1 MSRSILVPA
10 LLLVFLAP
18 PLVCSAQSNNPSGN
32 PSGAIVASPN
42 PSSVVSVHQLQIPE
56 KARNACEKG
65 TRRFAAKDAAGSIPE
80 FQKAIKAYPDYY
92 EAYAKLGAAELD
104 LERWDDA
111 ELAFRKAIDLSGGQY
126 APADFGLGLVLAT
139 VTKQF
144 AAAEE
149 VVRAGLEKSPTDVT
163 GHFVLAWVLYSTSRL
178 QEAEEN
184 AREAIT
190 SNPNASG
197 ARLLLAQIHLQQNK
211 FSSVVAD
218 LDAYLA
224 LGIVGPLDEKVRE
237 VRAQAMQALARGTA
251 NTQISAANR

>member
-1 MSRSILVPA
+1 VGVAST
-10 LLLVFLAP
+10 
-18 PLVCSAQSNNPSGN
+18 NPS
-32 PSGAIVASPN
+32 
-42 PSSVVSVHQLQIPE
+42 SSVVSVHQLQIPE

-65 TRRFAAKDAAGSIPE
+65 TKRFAAKDAAGSIPE

-104 LERWDDA
+104 LERWGDA
-111 ELAFRKAIDLSGGQY
+111 ESAFRKAIDLSGGQY

-149 VVRAGLEKSPTDVT
+149 VVRAGLEKAPTDVT

-184 AREAIT
+184 AREAIR

-197 ARLLLAQIHLQQNK
+197 ARLLLAQIHLQQKK
-211 FSSVVAD
+211 FSAVVAD

-224 LGIVGPLDEKVRE
+224 LGSVGPLDEKVRE
-237 VRAQAMQALARGTA
+237 VRAQAMARDAA
-251 NTQISAANR
+251 NTQVSAANR